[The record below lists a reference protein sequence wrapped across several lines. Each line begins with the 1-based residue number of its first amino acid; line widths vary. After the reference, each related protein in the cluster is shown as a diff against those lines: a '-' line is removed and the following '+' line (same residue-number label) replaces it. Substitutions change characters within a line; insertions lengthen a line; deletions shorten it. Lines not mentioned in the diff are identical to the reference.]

1 MPVRIINTETN
12 ELTDVS
18 SSEVARKILGQGFD
32 FPSNDKVYLRSRS
45 GEISRVSGSEARELM
60 FKGANYLSDSEAF
73 KLLERQEYG
82 DSSLAAAAL
91 GIADYSTFGA
101 APYVTRLLSDDLA
114 DTYAK
119 VQKYNPGAYHGAGIG
134 SAVIQAILSGG
145 ASAFAQSAKAT
156 AAGAKLGTK
165 ETLKRIAFGAPR
177 RGKSTTTAKGF
188 EGSILGYAGGAGA
201 GLATSTLP
209 VAAATAGAGMLSG
222 GLIGL
227 TGGLPAVAARAGI
240 ATQKAVA
247 GLVGKGTSKAIPGLK
262 GKSLDDVEPFTADL
276 MKGTVGGAAAALVEG
291 GLYSAGQGLSEAA
304 LANEDAVEAMVN
316 RMGSDAMLNAAL
328 GAGFSGGLPLLGRV
342 ATATTGSLGSIYQL
356 AAGSK
361 ISKATTDSL
370 AKIAVTM
377 QKQGASA
384 SEIREAQL
392 MFSLGKDGQKARKD
406 AKRLT
411 GHLKDIASTMTK
423 TLDESF
429 LIEDILQQAD
439 KRGISKEFISKM
451 LGGSEHASILETL
464 TKLKSLT
471 DDAVEQAYFLTS
483 NFPVRNGKATKTLRE
498 AWETRSQQESGL
510 FTREPIKPGTAIKPA
525 GWVNLLSNIKIEGKD
540 GLAQTIKRRLGD
552 RGPSVTEIAATF
564 RQAARN
570 GDVEH
575 FIEALSSMGAT
586 GIYSK
591 RLSAAAFKRAEDIN
605 NVYHGK
611 FKDSGGLAGLTAGN
625 ASEEAVNTVEAASK
639 AFMNDEL
646 LFGYLGA
653 WNAQFRRKRK
663 DYAELH
669 KQFQDGFFAKEG
681 LDTFADEAKVLGWLK
696 SLNRT
701 NINAKTGI
709 MEKHHSLGAEV
720 LSEILSSHSFDRKM
734 KPSFPEKLTEYVG
747 KRFEPGKSDV
757 REYYSDIL
765 KKVKKSEKNTQKLK
779 QFLTNDLESAMRW
792 SQVQGQTHNA
802 NEYFFRRMTPFLPFA
817 YLYSLPLGAAVN
829 VAEAVV
835 DPTSAAG
842 RLYFMEHMVQSGQK
856 QAKDLV
862 NNYMKQLAT
871 GGKDK
876 IPKRPIARSFVLPMT
891 AYRDPE
897 GLKAEVERGRKRKEL
912 LEGFKAEAI
921 QKEQFD
927 ETKQLLTFLATD
939 PTSME
944 QFLDAA
950 TSPFGDSSSDI
961 RPIMKQVIRKRIMY
975 AYSNIPTA
983 GVSSVFDEDPFPS
996 SLQMAKFA
1004 RILEALED
1012 PYAAIGNG
1020 LADNTLTKE
1029 VIDAVKATSPQ
1040 FYNEFR
1046 AEVMQALSDPS
1057 VNKNLTRPDKLAL
1070 GQLFDI
1076 PAVNTSTM
1084 SRLMGNFSQEQRG
1097 PGRPPSFKPMKNATN
1112 TGSIMSSIVE
1122 G

>member
-32 FPSNDKVYLRSRS
+32 FPSNDKVYLRNRS

-73 KLLERQEYG
+73 KLLEKQEYG

-101 APYVTRLLSDDLA
+101 VPYVTRLLSDDLA
-114 DTYAK
+114 DKYAK
-119 VQKYNPGAYHGAGIG
+119 IQKYNPGVYHGAGIG

-156 AAGAKLGTK
+156 AAGARLGTK
-165 ETLKRIAFGAPR
+165 ETLKRVAIGAP
-177 RGKSTTTAKGF
+177 GTSALKTV
-188 EGSILGYAGGAGA
+188 AGA
-201 GLATSTLP
+201 APGLAS
-209 VAAATAGAGMLSG
+209 
-222 GLIGL
+222 
-227 TGGLPAVAARAGI
+227 RAGI
-240 ATQKAVA
+240 ATQKAVSS
-247 GLVGKGTSKAIPGLK
+247 LVGKGTSKAIPGLK
-262 GKSLDDVEPFTADL
+262 GKSLNDVAPFTADL

-316 RMGSDAMLNAAL
+316 RMGSDAILNSAL
-328 GAGFSGGLPLLGRV
+328 GAGFSGGLPLLGRI
-342 ATATTGSLGSIYQL
+342 ATATTGSLGSVYQL
-356 AAGSK
+356 AANSK

-392 MFSLGKDGQKARKD
+392 MFSLGKDGQKARRD

-411 GHLKDIASTMTK
+411 GHLKDIASSMTK

-439 KRGISKEFISKM
+439 RRGISKEFISKM

-464 TKLKSLT
+464 KRFKMLSDT
-471 DDAVEQAYFLTS
+471 AVEQAHFLKRQ
-483 NFPVRNGKATKTLRE
+483 FPIRNGAATKELRE
-498 AWETRSQQESGL
+498 AWTTRSQQMSGIFEPNIGKATGIKESK
-510 FTREPIKPGTAIKPA
+510 TINPA
-525 GWVNLLSNIKIEGKD
+525 GWVNLLSNIKIEGRD
-540 GLAQTIKRRLGD
+540 GLAQAIKSRMGN
-552 RGPSVTEIAATF
+552 RGPTLVEIQSSLRVHASK
-564 RQAARN
+564 
-570 GDVEH
+570 GDVEA
-575 FIEALSSMGAT
+575 FINLLEQMGAT

-591 RLSAAAFKRAEDIN
+591 RLSTAAFKRAEDIN
-605 NVYHGK
+605 NIYHTK
-611 FKDSGGLAGLTAGN
+611 FKDFGGLKGLTAGN
-625 ASEEAVNTVEAASK
+625 ASEEAMNTVEASAK
-639 AFMNDEL
+639 GFMNDQE
-646 LFGYLGA
+646 LFGELA
-653 WNAQFRRKRK
+653 MWNNQFRRKRK

-681 LDTFADEAKVLGWLK
+681 LETFADEAKVLAWLK

-701 NINAKTGI
+701 NINSKTGI
-709 MEKHHSLGAEV
+709 MERHHSLGAEV
-720 LSEILSSHSFDRKM
+720 LSELLSSHNFDRKL
-734 KPSFPEKLTEYVG
+734 KPAFTKKLMEYIG
-747 KRFEPGKSDV
+747 KEFKPGETSI
-757 REYYSDIL
+757 RPYYSEIL
-765 KKVKKSEKNTQKLK
+765 KRVKKSQKNTQRLK
-779 QFLTNDLESAMRW
+779 RFLTEDLESAMRW

-897 GLKAEVERGRKRKEL
+897 GLKKEIARDKKRKDL
-912 LEGFKAEAI
+912 LEEFRSEAI

-939 PTSME
+939 ATSME

-950 TSPFGDSSSDI
+950 TSPFGDETSDI
-961 RPIMKQVIRKRIMY
+961 RPIMKQVLRKRIMY
-975 AYSNIPTA
+975 AYRNIPTA
-983 GVSSVFDEDPFPS
+983 GISSVFDEDPFPS

-1012 PYAAIGNG
+1012 PYTAIGNG
-1020 LADNTLTKE
+1020 LADNTLTRE
-1029 VIDAVKATSPQ
+1029 VIDAVKETSPQ

-1046 AEVMQALSDPS
+1046 SEVMQALSDPD

-1076 PAVNTSTM
+1076 PAVNASTM

-1097 PGRPPSFKPMKNATN
+1097 AGRPPSFKPMKNATN
-1112 TGSIMSSIVE
+1112 TGEIMSSIVE